1 MKVSFFGV
9 MPHRELPDD
18 FERRYKSVWVDP
30 PFTELAD
37 PVRVGQYYNWTLDEY
52 VHAAKAGFDG
62 VCLNEHHQN
71 AYGFMPGPT
80 LMASALARETNHLNT
95 AIVMLGST
103 LTTNFPLRIAEEYAM
118 IDAISGGRIVAG
130 MPPGSSM
137 DANQAYG
144 VPPIETRERSA
155 EAHDLILRAWESKKP
170 FAFNG
175 KYTKL
180 PKVNIWP
187 RPIQRN
193 PPVWIPGAGSA
204 STWEY
209 VARHQ
214 HCYCFVSFFGR
225 KMAQNV
231 LDGYWAFNDQYG
243 LDRNPYRAGFNQVCV
258 VGETDQSCE
267 RENAKHIEYFYKRSL
282 HVPEH
287 YWALPGYQDYPSL
300 EKTVRSGVLAKMTE
314 KLAQFKTY
322 KYKDFVNDE
331 MIIAGGPETVRDRL
345 IDLSKRLRV
354 GNLMLVMQMGSMP
367 PELTKKSI
375 DIFTS
380 KVLPQLRGVWGDE
393 WENHWWPERCRAT
406 PAVKSVERADA

>member
-1 MKVSFFGV
+1 MR
-9 MPHRELPDD
+9 M
-18 FERRYKSVWVDP
+18 RRALLFCTAVLAALGGCKPKTETLSLLVW
-30 PFTELAD
+30 EGYAD
-37 PVRVGQYYNWTLDEY
+37 PSFLQPFEQSHNCKVVAAYMGSSDELVAKLRGGSASNY
-52 VHAAKAGFDG
+52 DVISPSSDVATSIVHAG
-62 VCLNEHHQN
+62 
-71 AYGFMPGPT
+71 
-80 LMASALARETNHLNT
+80 LA
-95 AIVMLGST
+95 A
-103 LTTNFPLRIAEEYAM
+103 PLDLSQIPSYNQL
-118 IDAISGGRIVAG
+118 
-130 MPPGSSM
+130 SSRLR
-137 DANQAYG
+137 DSPLVKDKGQVYG
-144 VPPIETRERSA
+144 VPFVWGPNPLLYDTLDHGFFKVNRATE
-155 EAHDLILRAWESKKP
+155 LILRAWESKKP

-187 RPIQRN
+187 RPIQKK

-209 VARHQ
+209 VARNK

-258 VGETDQSCE
+258 VGETDESCE

-354 GNLMLVMQMGSMP
+354 GDAVGFNAAGTDKEEHRHFHEQ
-367 PELTKKSI
+367 
-375 DIFTS
+375 
-380 KVLPQLRGVWGDE
+380 GVAAAA
-393 WENHWWPERCRAT
+393 RCLGR
-406 PAVKSVERADA
+406 